1 MGKAERNRARS
12 ARERI
17 AAQQAAARRAE
28 MRRRALLAGGSVFVV
43 IAIVV
48 GLIVAKSLGGG
59 SSPASASAGKT
70 NSQVAAELTSI
81 PASVFNSVGSG
92 PTGKNAVSPLTAIT
106 APAMTKDG
114 KPEIL
119 YVGAE
124 YCPYCGA
131 ERWAMTAAL
140 SRFGTF
146 SGLHFIHSSSTD
158 VYSNTA
164 TLSFYKS
171 TYTSKYVTFTP
182 VEEETV
188 TDAPLQTPTTAEQDL
203 VSKYDASPYVSESGA
218 IPFVDFDGK
227 YIISGAQYLPSVLG
241 SKATTDSSHYGLSW
255 SQIATDLHNP
265 KSAVAQ
271 SVLGAANHITAAICK
286 MTNGQPGS
294 VCDSAAV
301 KAVGSSI

>member
-17 AAQQAAARRAE
+17 AAQQAAAHRAE

-43 IAIVV
+43 VAIVV
-48 GLIVAKSLGGG
+48 GLIVAKSLTGTTKAP
-59 SSPASASAGKT
+59 PAKT
-70 NSQVAAELTSI
+70 DAAVAAQLATI
-81 PASVFNSVGSG
+81 PAKVYNSVGAG
-92 PTGKNAVSPLTAIT
+92 PTGRNAVDPLATISEKPLTAN
-106 APAMTKDG
+106 G

-119 YVGAE
+119 YMGAE

-131 ERWAMTAAL
+131 ERWAITTAL

-171 TYTSKYVTFTP
+171 TYTSKYLTFTP
-182 VEEETV
+182 VEMETV
-188 TDAPLQTPTTAEQDL
+188 TDATLQTPTSSQQAILD
-203 VSKYDASPYVSESGA
+203 KYDAPPYVSSSSSGA
-218 IPFVDFDGK
+218 IPFVDLGGK
-227 YIISGAQYLPSVLG
+227 YLISGAQYLPSVLG
-241 SKATTDSSHYGLSW
+241 SLPSPDSSHFGLNW
-255 SQIATDLHNP
+255 YEIASDLQNP
-265 KSAVAQ
+265 SSPVAQ

-286 MTNGQPGS
+286 LTHGNPGN
-294 VCDSAAV
+294 VCKSAAV
-301 KAVGSSI
+301 SAVGSTI